1 MTREPGSIESR
12 ISDDATAALR
22 AGDKRLRTAL
32 NTLAA
37 ALKKERID
45 SGSAMP
51 SEADELVVIKRERKR
66 QSEAIELYDKA
77 GRADLADQARYDEAL
92 LVSYLPAELSEA
104 ELVDI
109 VEAAI
114 AETGASTIKDMGK
127 VMGALMPRVAGRA
140 DNKLLSELVRGRL
153 AG

>member
-1 MTREPGSIESR
+1 MTREMGSIETR
-12 ISDDATAALR
+12 IKDDATAALR
-22 AGDKRLRTAL
+22 AGDKRLRTSL

-45 SGSAMP
+45 SGSEMP

-66 QSEAIELYDKA
+66 QSEAIELYEQA
-77 GRADLADQARYDEAL
+77 GRADLADQARYEEAL

-104 ELVDI
+104 ELVDL
-109 VEAAI
+109 VEAAV
-114 AETGASTIKDMGK
+114 AETGAGTIKDMGK
-127 VMGALMPRVAGRA
+127 VMGALMSRVAGRA

>member
-1 MTREPGSIESR
+1 MTREMGSIESR
-12 ISDDATAALR
+12 IKDDATAALR
-22 AGDKRLRTAL
+22 AGDKRLRTSL
-32 NTLAA
+32 NTMAA

-45 SGSAMP
+45 AGSEMP

-66 QSEAIELYDKA
+66 QSEAIELYEQA
-77 GRADLADQARYDEAL
+77 GRADLADQARYEEGL

-104 ELVDI
+104 QLVDL

-114 AETGASTIKDMGK
+114 AETGGGTIKDMGK

-140 DNKLLSELVRGRL
+140 DNKLLSELVRSRL

>member
-1 MTREPGSIESR
+1 MTRELGSIESR
-12 ISDDATAALR
+12 IRDDATAALR
-22 AGDKRLRTAL
+22 AGDKRLRTSL

-45 SGSAMP
+45 AGSEIP

-66 QSEAIELYDKA
+66 QSEAIEIYEQG
-77 GRADLADQARYDEAL
+77 GRADLADQARYEESL

-104 ELVDI
+104 ELVDL
-109 VEAAI
+109 VGAAI
-114 AETGASTIKDMGK
+114 AQTGASTIKDMGK